1 MDASD
6 ERRVLQRQIGNLTVI
21 VLSYIL
27 AALPFVI
34 AASLALMA
42 LAFMLIST
50 RSPWVVIVMTMV
62 AFIAETASIYPL
74 SINLG
79 LWVYPSDAVAIFS
92 AAGLFFRAGFM
103 GKGKLIPLA
112 WWIFGAVQFV
122 LFAWGIAVNGTGAGV
137 DYRIHFA
144 AWVICAYL
152 TTFAEDEQLVQRL
165 FRVVQWIAIGVMA
178 VAVYRW
184 IASENDPLFARE
196 IDFFITTGVPF
207 RVIWSAPTLMIAIAM
222 LVSVFHAATTRSKQW
237 HWPLALVFALFVLV
251 LQHRSVWVAGMAGM
265 GTLAFVLSRAKK
277 GAALKMAAI
286 GIGIVVLV
294 GVAATSMKDVSS
306 SIQSQAERAVGEGGT
321 FQGGRVNSWVALLK
335 DWATSGSP
343 ATYLIGKPFGSG
355 YERYASDNA
364 QKTISYQPHNYYV
377 QLLFRGGLI
386 GLCAFLWVLW
396 NAAKMLRRR
405 VAEGD
410 PNAPLVLTLL
420 GMLVVFYIPYGITFE
435 QGILLAL
442 LVGVIGREQA
452 DKKGN
457 EATQVGKLSLPQ
469 SPNRITASRNI
480 YRP

>member
-1 MDASD
+1 M
-6 ERRVLQRQIGNLTVI
+6 I

-34 AASLALMA
+34 AGSMALLA
-42 LAFMLIST
+42 LAFVLMST

-62 AFIAETASIYPL
+62 AFIAETASIHPL
-74 SINLG
+74 SFNFG
-79 LWVYPSDAVAIFS
+79 LWIYPGDAVAIFA

-103 GKGKLIPLA
+103 GKGRLVPLA

-122 LFAWGIAVNGTGAGV
+122 LFAWGVTVHGTGAGV
-137 DYRIHFA
+137 DYRVHFA
-144 AWVICAYL
+144 AWVICGYL
-152 TTFAEDEQLVQRL
+152 TTFAEDELQVQRL
-165 FRVVQWIAIGVMA
+165 FRVVQWIAVGVMA

-184 IASENDPLFARE
+184 ILSADDPLFARE
-196 IDFFITTGVPF
+196 VDFFITTGVPF

-222 LVSVFHAATTRSKQW
+222 LVSIFHAATTRSKGW
-237 HWPLALVFALFVLV
+237 HWPLALLFALFVVV

-265 GTLAFVLSRAKK
+265 GTLAFVLSKAKK
-277 GAALKMAAI
+277 GAAMKMAAI

-343 ATYLIGKPFGSG
+343 TTYLIGKPFGGG
-355 YERYASDNA
+355 YERYTSEYA
-364 QKTISYQPHNYYV
+364 QKAVNYQPHNYYV

-386 GLCAFLWVLW
+386 GLSAFLWVLW
-396 NAAKMLRRR
+396 NAAKVLRRR
-405 VAEGD
+405 MAEGD

-420 GMLVVFYIPYGITFE
+420 GTLVVFYIPYGVTFE

-442 LVGVIGREQA
+442 LLGTIGSGQVS
-452 DKKGN
+452 KKRN
-457 EATQVGKLSLPQ
+457 EANQISKVSLQQLPTQIVG
-469 SPNRITASRNI
+469 
-480 YRP
+480 

>member
-1 MDASD
+1 M
-6 ERRVLQRQIGNLTVI
+6 I
-21 VLSYIL
+21 VLSYIF

-34 AASLALMA
+34 AGSMALLA
-42 LAFMLIST
+42 LAFVLMST

-62 AFIAETASIYPL
+62 AFIAETASIHPL
-74 SINLG
+74 SFNLG
-79 LWVYPSDAVAIFS
+79 LWIYPGDAVAIFA

-103 GKGKLIPLA
+103 GKGRLIPLP

-122 LFAWGIAVNGTGAGV
+122 LFAWGTAVNGTGAGV
-137 DYRIHFA
+137 DYRVHFA

-152 TTFAEDEQLVQRL
+152 TTFAEEELQVQRL
-165 FRVVQWIAIGVMA
+165 FRVVQWIAVGVMA

-184 IASENDPLFARE
+184 VLSADDPLFARE
-196 IDFFITTGVPF
+196 VDFFITTGVPF
-207 RVIWSAPTLMIAIAM
+207 RVIWSGPTLMIAIAM
-222 LVSVFHAATTRSKQW
+222 LVSIFHAATTRSKGW
-237 HWPLALVFALFVLV
+237 HWPLALIFALFVLV
-251 LQHRSVWVAGMAGM
+251 LQHRSVWVAGMAGL

-286 GIGIVVLV
+286 GIGLVVLV

-306 SIQSQAERAVGEGGT
+306 SIQSQAERAIGEGGT

-355 YERYASDNA
+355 YERYTSDYA
-364 QKTISYQPHNYYV
+364 QKAVTYQPHNYYV

-386 GLCAFLWVLW
+386 GLSAFLWVLW
-396 NAAKMLRRR
+396 NAAKVLRRR
-405 VAEGD
+405 MAEGD

-420 GMLVVFYIPYGITFE
+420 GTLVVFYIPYGVTFE

-442 LVGVIGREQA
+442 LLGAIANQSKRENNLPSSEIA
-452 DKKGN
+452 DK
-457 EATQVGKLSLPQ
+457 PQ
-469 SPNRITASRNI
+469 YLLYRN
-480 YRP
+480 